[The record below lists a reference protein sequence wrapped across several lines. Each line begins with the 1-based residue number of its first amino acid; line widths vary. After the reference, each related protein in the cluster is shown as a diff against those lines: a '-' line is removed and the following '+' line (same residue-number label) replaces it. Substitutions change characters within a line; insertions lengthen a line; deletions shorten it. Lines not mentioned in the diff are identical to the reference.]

1 MSKDGW
7 PREKNWKQVYT
18 RSEKTHRAQQL
29 GFEYPVV
36 PESRIGKDEALNL
49 LFICSKNQWRSPT
62 AEQVYRQRPLI
73 NVRSAGTARSA
84 KRQVTNT
91 DLKWADVVFVMEDKH
106 KKRLMSDF
114 PGEMRYKEI
123 HVLGIPDD
131 YQYMDPEL
139 IEILTNSID
148 PVLRTARGPQGR
160 PEESPG

>member
-7 PREKNWKQVYT
+7 PREKNWKQMYK
-18 RSEKTHRAQQL
+18 RSEKAHRAQQL

-36 PESRIGKDEALNL
+36 PESRMTKNEALNV

-62 AEQVYRQRPLI
+62 AEDIYRKRPLI
-73 NVRSAGTARSA
+73 SVRSAGTARSA
-84 KRQVTNT
+84 KRQITSA
-91 DLKWADVVFVMEDKH
+91 DLKWADVILVMEDKH

-139 IEILTNSID
+139 IEVLTTSID
-148 PVLRTARGPQGR
+148 PILFPSRGP
-160 PEESPG
+160 

>member
-7 PREKNWKQVYT
+7 PREKNWKHVYT

-29 GFEYPVV
+29 GLEYPVV
-36 PESRIGKDEALNL
+36 TENRIAKKESTNV

-62 AEQVYRQRPLI
+62 AEQIYRQRPLI
-73 NVRSAGTARSA
+73 NARSAGTARSA
-84 KRQVTNT
+84 KRQITSA
-91 DLKWADVVFVMEDKH
+91 DLQWADVILVMEDKH

-131 YQYMDPEL
+131 YRFMDPEL
-139 IEILTNSID
+139 VEVLTTSID
-148 PVLRTARGPQGR
+148 PILFPSRGPQGR